1 MKKLTFSYPAVIT
14 LVDDETITLTF
25 PDLDFPAENIP
36 DEALASL
43 PDYAA
48 ERLGRFVA
56 ESLALEIDL
65 PPATALVELPL
76 QENQKALVVNII
88 ES

>member
-14 LVDDETITLTF
+14 LVNDDTITLSF
-25 PDLDFPAENIP
+25 PDLDFPPENIP

-65 PPATALVELPL
+65 PPATKLEDLPL
-76 QENQKALVVNII
+76 ENNQKAIVVNII